1 MSMGFGSGPDADRT
15 RYPLHAM
22 EVLYQLSYRPVDVYV
37 AGHGLFVACPRGNI
51 LDGGI
56 LALQTL
62 AGDCLDTL
70 VEKIE
75 GCELG

>member
-1 MSMGFGSGPDADRT
+1 
-15 RYPLHAM
+15 M
-22 EVLYQLSYRPVDVYV
+22 EVPYQLSYKRENIYV
-37 AGHGLFVACPRGNI
+37 TGHELFVACPRGNI
-51 LDGGI
+51 SDGGI

-70 VEKIE
+70 IEKIE